1 MERKELICIRFLFSS
16 NLYILYKLRCMLI
29 IKYLHYMV
37 LEIFFLTYYDR
48 FNKLICLSNS
58 IICLLQL

>member
-1 MERKELICIRFLFSS
+1 MISHFFL
-16 NLYILYKLRCMLI
+16 NLYTLYKLRCMLI

-48 FNKLICLSNS
+48 FNKFICLSNS
-58 IICLLQL
+58 TICLLQL

>member
-1 MERKELICIRFLFSS
+1 MERKELICIRFPLSF

-29 IKYLHYMV
+29 IKHLHYMV
-37 LEIFFLTYYDR
+37 LEIFFPTYYDM
-48 FNKLICLSNS
+48 FNKFICLSNS

>member
-1 MERKELICIRFLFSS
+1 MERKELICIRFPLSS
-16 NLYILYKLRCMLI
+16 NLYILYKLQCMLI

-48 FNKLICLSNS
+48 FNKFICLSNS

>member
-1 MERKELICIRFLFSS
+1 MERKEFIFIRVHLFS
-16 NLYILYKLRCMLI
+16 NLYTLYKLRCMLI

-48 FNKLICLSNS
+48 FNKFIY
-58 IICLLQL
+58 

>member
-1 MERKELICIRFLFSS
+1 MERKEFIFIRVHLFS
-16 NLYILYKLRCMLI
+16 NLCTLYKLRCMLI

-37 LEIFFLTYYDR
+37 LEIFFLAYYDR
-48 FNKLICLSNS
+48 FNKFICLSNS